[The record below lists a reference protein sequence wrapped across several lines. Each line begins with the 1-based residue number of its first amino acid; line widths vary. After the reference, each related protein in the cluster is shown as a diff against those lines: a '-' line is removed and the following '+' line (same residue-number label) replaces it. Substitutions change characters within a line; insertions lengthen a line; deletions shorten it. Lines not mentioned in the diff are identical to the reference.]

1 MTPSYSLN
9 TVNDQFFFYLDIVL
23 PKFRLFFY
31 NLQQHK
37 EPAYGRL
44 NRKFKEE
51 GNEITNRRPYKENQ
65 KLNFAPA

>member
-51 GNEITNRRPYKENQ
+51 G
-65 KLNFAPA
+65 LG

>member
-37 EPAYGRL
+37 EPRVWTL
-44 NRKFKEE
+44 NESLKKK
-51 GNEITNRRPYKENQ
+51 GMK
-65 KLNFAPA
+65 